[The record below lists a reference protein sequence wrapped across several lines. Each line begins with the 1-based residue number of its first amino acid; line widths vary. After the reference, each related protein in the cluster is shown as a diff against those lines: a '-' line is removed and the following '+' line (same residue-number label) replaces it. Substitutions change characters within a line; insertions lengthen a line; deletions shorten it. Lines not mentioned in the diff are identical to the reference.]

1 VSDTHAD
8 GSSPADRESTD
19 ENESDRT
26 EGGDPTR
33 ERATGPDDATRATP
47 RTDAVAGARTT
58 APILLG
64 IVPFGLV
71 AGVTAVEAGLS
82 PLQAVGMSVVVFAGA
97 SQLAA
102 IELLGRTAPAT
113 VVVLTALVINLR
125 FVMYSASLA
134 PYLRRLTAPARW
146 VSAYVLT
153 DQAYAVSLAEFRST
167 APDERRRLWYYL
179 GSALALWGTWQ
190 VATAVGAV
198 AGAAVPPGLSLEF
211 AVPLTFLAL
220 LVPAIEDRTTG
231 VVAAVSGGVAAGA
244 VVLPFDLGLVTAALV
259 GVALG
264 VVLDTRAGRFPVT
277 EGIGHA
283 DADDSASAGNGG
295 DENGDDEDTTT
306 DDDET
311 LGEADGAAERG
322 DHR

>member
-1 VSDTHAD
+1 MSGDDGDDPPPSEERVAATDGDGDGDTGGGAD
-8 GSSPADRESTD
+8 AR
-19 ENESDRT
+19 R
-26 EGGDPTR
+26 
-33 ERATGPDDATRATP
+33 DAL
-47 RTDAVAGARTT
+47 AGARTT

-64 IVPFGLV
+64 VVPFGLV
-71 AGVTAVEAGLS
+71 AGVTAVEAGLD

-134 PYLRRLTAPARW
+134 PYLRRLGGPARW

-153 DQAYAVSLAEFRST
+153 DQAYAVSLAEFRSS
-167 APDERRRLWYYL
+167 APDERHRLWYYL
-179 GSALALWGTWQ
+179 GSAVSLWGTWQ

-198 AGAAVPPGLSLEF
+198 AGAAVPPDLSLEF

-231 VVAAVSGGVAAGA
+231 LVAAVSGGVGVAAA
-244 VVLPFDLGLVTAALV
+244 TLPFDLGLVSAALV

-264 VVLDTRAGRFPVT
+264 VALDVGAGEFPVT
-277 EGIGHA
+277 EGVGH
-283 DADDSASAGNGG
+283 
-295 DENGDDEDTTT
+295 GDDGGT
-306 DDDET
+306 
-311 LGEADGAAERG
+311 GAKEERG
-322 DHR
+322 DQAPDGGERR

>member
-1 VSDTHAD
+1 MSGADRDTAPSEERVTETDGEPGGEGGSDTGARRD
-8 GSSPADRESTD
+8 VLS
-19 ENESDRT
+19 
-26 EGGDPTR
+26 
-33 ERATGPDDATRATP
+33 
-47 RTDAVAGARTT
+47 GARTT

-64 IVPFGLV
+64 VVPFGLV

-113 VVVLTALVINLR
+113 VVVVTALVINLR

-134 PYLRRLTAPARW
+134 PYLRRLGAPARW

-167 APDERRRLWYYL
+167 APDERSRLWYYL
-179 GSALALWGTWQ
+179 GSALSLWVTWQ

-220 LVPAIEDRTTG
+220 LVPAIEDRNTG
-231 VVAAVSGGVAAGA
+231 VVAAVSGGVGVAAA
-244 VVLPFDLGLVTAALV
+244 TLPFDLGLVTAAVV
-259 GVALG
+259 GIALG
-264 VVLDTRAGRFPVT
+264 VVLDVRAGQFPVT
-277 EGIGHA
+277 ESVGHG
-283 DADDSASAGNGG
+283 DGGENAGETGATGATETPTDTG
-295 DENGDDEDTTT
+295 D
-306 DDDET
+306 
-311 LGEADGAAERG
+311 R
-322 DHR
+322 R